1 MNQTMVGR
9 KRMSLGEGGLALGFS
24 FLAFASIVGIAEAQD
39 APLVFHAYLAAAA
52 SIAPVFAILNR
63 SQARPVVPPVAEIN
77 GRPKYNMGPVK
88 IRRRRGDVLG
98 SRRLRGRTPDRA
110 AACLI
115 MNFIDLGQRHARAK
129 KPTNPRV
136 GVISPVN
143 RSRRAEETCASF
155 CWRLLSPRL
164 S

>member
-52 SIAPVFAILNR
+52 SIAPSSRFSTATRHVPLC
-63 SQARPVVPPVAEIN
+63 RPAAEIN

-98 SRRLRGRTPDRA
+98 SRRVA
-110 AACLI
+110 
-115 MNFIDLGQRHARAK
+115 
-129 KPTNPRV
+129 
-136 GVISPVN
+136 
-143 RSRRAEETCASF
+143 
-155 CWRLLSPRL
+155 LLMALQLAL

>member
-63 SQARPVVPPVAEIN
+63 SQAR
-77 GRPKYNMGPVK
+77 
-88 IRRRRGDVLG
+88 
-98 SRRLRGRTPDRA
+98 RLRGRTPDRA

-115 MNFIDLGQRHARAK
+115 MNFIDLGQRRARAK
-129 KPTNPRV
+129 KNRQMPRV

-143 RSRRAEETCASF
+143 RSRRAEETC
-155 CWRLLSPRL
+155 
-164 S
+164 